1 MDQDALPGQS
11 QVVEVGPR
19 VEEVQETMDIHQ
31 QPLVVSQSEDM
42 TGGGS
47 SKKAGS
53 VVSSTARFPSDTPR
67 FLAKFELLLSETELA
82 DFQQQFVAGN
92 FNVDNPPYQSWL
104 VLKRATLP
112 AAETQAA
119 E

>member
-1 MDQDALPGQS
+1 MSRNQS
-11 QVVEVGPR
+11 KDGLKAAP
-19 VEEVQETMDIHQ
+19 
-31 QPLVVSQSEDM
+31 VVS
-42 TGGGS
+42 G
-47 SKKAGS
+47 
-53 VVSSTARFPSDTPR
+53 TARFRSDAPR

-82 DFQQQFVAGN
+82 EFQQQFVAGN